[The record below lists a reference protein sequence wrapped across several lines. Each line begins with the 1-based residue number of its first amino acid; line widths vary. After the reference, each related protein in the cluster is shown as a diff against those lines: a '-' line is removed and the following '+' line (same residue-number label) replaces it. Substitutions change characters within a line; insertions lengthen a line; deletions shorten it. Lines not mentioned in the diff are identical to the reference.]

1 LSNRTLEPKNKLSY
15 FTIINTTISQIRN
28 SAPDSYR
35 DQTTRTTPQFQQFS
49 KSALQTYLYKNE
61 EADSLLN
68 LLLTKFQV

>member
-1 LSNRTLEPKNKLSY
+1 MLLP
-15 FTIINTTISQIRN
+15 ISQISN

-35 DQTTRTTPQFQQFS
+35 DQTTRTTPQFQQFG